1 MTEADGR
8 PWPIIKEGFLIFGFQ
23 ETSGAFSVPEGSRQ
37 GLNICTLL
45 SLEPIHPSGD
55 LCLVPHFPGDGE
67 RMGLVVS
74 GAEVCDTL
82 LLFASELLA
91 STATQAGLCLLL
103 SLAHGVELKEIFSTL
118 ASLGKSSEIQ

>member
-1 MTEADGR
+1 M
-8 PWPIIKEGFLIFGFQ
+8 
-23 ETSGAFSVPEGSRQ
+23 
-37 GLNICTLL
+37 
-45 SLEPIHPSGD
+45 
-55 LCLVPHFPGDGE
+55 PHFPGDGE

-103 SLAHGVELKEIFSTL
+103 SLAHGVELKEIFQLWLPLGSL
-118 ASLGKSSEIQ
+118 QKFSKVCLSLGWRDVDIP